1 MIKPLGHVCG
11 SNMKYLRYIGIFIAD
26 AASEPEASEQVS
38 TSCCGA
44 SEPEASERSSSLIY
58 AERGF

>member
-1 MIKPLGHVCG
+1 VEVGEI
-11 SNMKYLRYIGIFIAD
+11 
-26 AASEPEASEQVS
+26 SEVKSKTDLLEIEREMVGY
-38 TSCCGA
+38 CCGA